1 ESMTITI
8 DRIDPFAF
16 GVLVA
21 LYERAVG
28 LYASLININAYHQP
42 GVEAGKKEAGKVVK
56 LQQAII
62 SLLRSNPTVSYT
74 VEEVASA
81 LNVPN
86 DVETILKVL
95 LHLSANPDHK
105 IKRLLQENTPL
116 VASRFQAST

>member
-1 ESMTITI
+1 MTITI

-42 GVEAGKKEAGKVVK
+42 GVEAGKKEANKVVK

-74 VEEVASA
+74 VEEVAGA
-81 LNVPN
+81 LNVPD
-86 DVETILKVL
+86 DVEVTFKVL
-95 LHLSANPDHK
+95 LHLSANCDHK
-105 IKRLLQENTPL
+105 IKQLLPVSTPL
-116 VASRFQAST
+116 VASRFQVAT